1 MLIQNSSGSAD
12 YACIIGLGNASRWTN
27 NDHSNNY
34 NIEQSEAQTF
44 SDVMNH
50 EKMQVQNMQAN
61 GIYLKGQKYRFV
73 RYDDEDGI
81 ILGKL
86 KDYGAVSIQK
96 STTAIVMAHT
106 KEGAAQ
112 GTTNEGL
119 KKVVEYLKSN
129 NM

>member
-1 MLIQNSSGSAD
+1 
-12 YACIIGLGNASRWTN
+12 
-27 NDHSNNY
+27 
-34 NIEQSEAQTF
+34 
-44 SDVMNH
+44 
-50 EKMQVQNMQAN
+50 MQVQNMQAS

-119 KKVVEYLKSN
+119 KKVVEYLKSTICEQVCDLVVKEDDE
-129 NM
+129 MKSVTHVGRQ